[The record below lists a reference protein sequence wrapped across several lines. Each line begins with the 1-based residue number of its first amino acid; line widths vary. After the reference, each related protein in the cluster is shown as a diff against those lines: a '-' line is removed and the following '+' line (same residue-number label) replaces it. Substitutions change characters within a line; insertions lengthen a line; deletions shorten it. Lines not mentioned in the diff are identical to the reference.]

1 MSSAA
6 VFRTSLATVL
16 LSAGLL
22 NAPQTHADETLWAKL
37 AEGGKVVLMRHGSL
51 KTGRGNGNSLLRD
64 PSCKQERNLSD
75 EGRKEAKTIGER
87 FRARNIPIEA
97 VRYSPYCRTAD
108 TAKIAF
114 GNGSEV
120 AYLSLFEVLG
130 PQEAAAQTAELNQV
144 IGSYAGKG
152 NLVLVTHEP
161 NINAVSFEMMKNS
174 DFLVLQP
181 KGGSEFEELGVMRWG
196 EAN

>member
-1 MSSAA
+1 MSSTA

-22 NAPQTHADETLWAKL
+22 GAPQTHADEALWAKL

-51 KTGRGNGNSLLRD
+51 KTGHGNGNSLIRD

-75 EGRKEAKTIGER
+75 EGKHEAKTVGER
-87 FRARNIPIEA
+87 FRARNIQIEA
-97 VRYSPYCRTAD
+97 VRHSPFCRTAD
-108 TAKIAF
+108 TAKLAF
-114 GNGSEV
+114 GNGSE
-120 AYLSLFEVLG
+120 AGYLSLLEVLG
-130 PQEAAAQTAELNQV
+130 PEAAAAQTAQLNQV
-144 IGSYAGKG
+144 VGSYAGKG

-181 KGGSEFEELGVMRWG
+181 KGGSEFEELGMMRWS
-196 EAN
+196 EAD